1 MNQNVLLTLFPV
13 SSEAYQAFNELKV
26 YRQTAES
33 IIAQAVLIKK
43 QNGVIT
49 MVDAFDASEKINSG
63 MLTGGLIGGLLGIIG
78 GPLGMLLVGSL
89 GALIGG
95 NVKAA
100 ESIGEGT
107 LLATVT
113 ERLVDGDVAIIA
125 LVQERGEDV
134 LNDFFN
140 QFSDTTVS
148 RWDAVVVQKEVQ
160 EALEVQKDLA
170 IKARAD
176 LKAKKAEE
184 RQDNWDEFK
193 DNLKAKFDELGD
205 KIKKGLE

>member
-1 MNQNVLLTLFPV
+1 M
-13 SSEAYQAFNELKV
+13 SR
-26 YRQTAES
+26 RQ
-33 IIAQAVLIKK
+33 
-43 QNGVIT
+43 
-49 MVDAFDASEKINSG
+49 
-63 MLTGGLIGGLLGIIG
+63 
-78 GPLGMLLVGSL
+78 
-89 GALIGG
+89 
-95 NVKAA
+95 
-100 ESIGEGT
+100 T

-125 LVQERGEDV
+125 LVQESSEDV

-160 EALEVQKDLA
+160 ESLEVQKDLA

-176 LKAKKAEE
+176 LKVKKAEE

-193 DNLKAKFDELGD
+193 NNLKAKFDELGD

>member
-1 MNQNVLLTLFPV
+1 M
-13 SSEAYQAFNELKV
+13 
-26 YRQTAES
+26 
-33 IIAQAVLIKK
+33 
-43 QNGVIT
+43 
-49 MVDAFDASEKINSG
+49 
-63 MLTGGLIGGLLGIIG
+63 
-78 GPLGMLLVGSL
+78 
-89 GALIGG
+89 
-95 NVKAA
+95 
-100 ESIGEGT
+100 
-107 LLATVT
+107 
-113 ERLVDGDVAIIA
+113 VDGDVAIIA
-125 LVQERGEDV
+125 LVQESSEDV

>member
-1 MNQNVLLTLFPV
+1 
-13 SSEAYQAFNELKV
+13 
-26 YRQTAES
+26 
-33 IIAQAVLIKK
+33 
-43 QNGVIT
+43 

-100 ESIGEGT
+100 ESVGEGT
-107 LLATVT
+107 LWATVT

-125 LVQERGEDV
+125 LVQESSEDV

-140 QFSDTTVS
+140 QFGDTTVS
-148 RWDAVVVQKEVQ
+148 RWDDVVVQKEVQ

-193 DNLKAKFDELGD
+193 NNLKAKFDELGD